1 MGRSRVTEPP
11 VPIEFFCETFAVH
24 GRTVVW
30 RERPAAHFPHRPD
43 DHMRFNN
50 QRAGE
55 PAGFRGPGGRPL
67 VRFVY
72 NGKTRRVALLKVG
85 WIVRTGE
92 LPKGAVRPR
101 DGDEWNASSDNLL
114 VLKLGRD
121 SFSAGGISLAQ
132 RRASDAA
139 ILKALA
145 ESNGALTLPQLSELV
160 GQGMACACVRLAR
173 LAKNGLTCGPACDQ
187 RRRWNL
193 TEAGRALAAAS
204 QPVLDERARD
214 ILTIIARAPAG
225 IVALV
230 REMGSCRLTVRGCI
244 DMLVERGLAR
254 EAGRKFTATDEGRQ
268 ALGPAAPQRPEP
280 WLSVAAI
287 SAAAAKDVVERGHDD
302 RTRAQLSQHGTM
314 AAAKAAVTHRLR
326 KRQALVFDDLD
337 MTG

>member
-1 MGRSRVTEPP
+1 M
-11 VPIEFFCETFAVH
+11 
-24 GRTVVW
+24 
-30 RERPAAHFPHRPD
+30 
-43 DHMRFNN
+43 
-50 QRAGE
+50 
-55 PAGFRGPGGRPL
+55 
-67 VRFVY
+67 Y
-72 NGKTRRVALLKVG
+72 NGKTRRVALLRVA

-114 VLKLGRD
+114 VLKLGRH

-145 ESNGALTLPQLSELV
+145 ESNGALTLPQLSESV

-230 REMGSCRLTVRGCI
+230 RETGFCRLTVRGRI

-254 EAGRKFTATDEGRQ
+254 VAGRKFTATDEGRQ
-268 ALGPAAPQRPEP
+268 ALGPSAPPRPEP
-280 WLSVAAI
+280 WLKAEAV
-287 SAAAAKDVVERGHDD
+287 SAAAAKDVRERRHDD
-302 RTRAQLSQHGTM
+302 RTRAQLSRHGAM
-314 AAAKAAVTHRLR
+314 AAAKASATHLR

-337 MTG
+337 MAG